1 MDLEQ
6 IRSIIRQYWGYD
18 EFRPL
23 QAEAMQ
29 AVLDGRDS
37 LVVLPTGGGKSLCFQ
52 APAMHM
58 SGLALVISP
67 LISLMKDQVDA
78 LKACGVPAACV
89 NSTLSPAERRQVAD
103 DVRQGRLKL
112 LYLAPERLMSGP
124 TFEFLKG
131 VKLSF
136 VAVDEAHCISQWGHD
151 FRPEYRSLSV
161 LKEAF
166 GGIGIHSYT
175 ATATPRV
182 RDDIVSQ
189 LRLADPHVLVGSFDR
204 PNLVYR
210 VFRRDE
216 LLRQVGEVIERH
228 RDESGIIY
236 CIRRADVDSL
246 CAALCDLGH
255 RALPYHAGMADED
268 RRRNQDAFINDQ
280 ARIIVATVAFGMG
293 IDKSDVRYVIHA
305 GAPKSLESYQ
315 QESGRAGRD
324 GLEAECNLFY
334 TAADFVTWRRLQQDS
349 NPQAVQASNELLA
362 GIEKFCATIH
372 CRHRAILDYF
382 GQELDPGKCDACDV
396 CLNELEFVADSLVI
410 AQKILSCVLR
420 VKERFG
426 AAYVSQVLV
435 GSREQRIV
443 GEGHDQL
450 STHGILAEHS
460 RQNVRAWIEQLTE
473 QQFLGKGEF
482 DVLHV
487 TPSGRQLLRG
497 EITPQLLK
505 PSAQPRRAAQVEVD
519 AWEGVDRGLFE
530 ALRTL
535 RRQKADE
542 SGLPPFIIFSDV
554 TLRDMARR
562 RPSTREGLLAV
573 QGVGA
578 TKCEQYAAEFLPAIV
593 DYCQRHELA
602 TDVDAPRPA
611 RARPAAGSRPPNAI
625 KRQAF
630 ELFSQGQS
638 LEDVARSIGR
648 AQSTTVQYLSEYLQ
662 QHCVCDPA
670 PWVGEALF
678 DRIRQAAEE
687 TGLERL
693 KPVFEKLGGSVS
705 YDQIRIALTC
715 LANAAPADSAAER
728 ETLPSQAVPSEYAD
742 G

>member
-1 MDLEQ
+1 MEQ
-6 IRSIIRQYWGYD
+6 ILPIIRQYWGYD
-18 EFRPL
+18 ELRPL

-29 AVLDGRDS
+29 AVLDQRDS

-58 SGLALVISP
+58 NGLALVISP

-78 LKACGVPAACV
+78 LQACGVPAACV
-89 NSTLSPAERRQVAD
+89 NSTLSPSQRRQVAD

-124 TFEFLKG
+124 TMDFLQG

-151 FRPEYRSLSV
+151 FRPEYRALSV
-161 LKEAF
+161 LKQAF
-166 GGIGIHSYT
+166 GGIGIHCYT

-182 RDDIVSQ
+182 RHDIVSQ
-189 LRLADPHVLVGSFDR
+189 LQLADPHVLVGSFDR

-268 RRRNQDAFINDQ
+268 RRRNQDAFINDR

-324 GLEAECNLFY
+324 GLEAECSLFY
-334 TAADFVTWRRLQQDS
+334 TGADFVTWRRLQQDS
-349 NPQAVQASNELLA
+349 NPQAVQASNALLA
-362 GIEKFCATIH
+362 GIEKFCATVH
-372 CRHRAILDYF
+372 CRHRAILEYF
-382 GQELDPGKCDACDV
+382 DQELEAGKCEACDV
-396 CLNELEFVADSLVI
+396 CLNELQFVADPLVI

-426 AAYVSQVLV
+426 AAYVSRVLV
-435 GSREQRIV
+435 GSRDQRIAA
-443 GEGHDQL
+443 EGHDQL
-450 STHGILAEHS
+450 STYGILAEEG
-460 RQNVRAWIEQLTE
+460 RQNVRAWIDQLTE
-473 QQFLGKGEF
+473 QQFLAKGEYE
-482 DVLHV
+482 VLHV

-497 EITPQLLK
+497 EIIPQLQT
-505 PSAQPRRAAQVEVD
+505 PAEQPRQVTQLEVD

-530 ALRTL
+530 ELRALR
-535 RRQKADE
+535 RRKADE
-542 SGLPPFIIFSDV
+542 RGLAPFIIFSDV

-562 RPSTREGLLAV
+562 RPSTPEGLLAV

-578 TKCEQYAAEFLPAIV
+578 AKCEQYAAEFLPAIV
-593 DYCQRHELA
+593 GYCERHQLA
-602 TDVDAPRPA
+602 TDLEAPRPA
-611 RARPAAGSRPPNAI
+611 RPRPAAAARPPHAI

-630 ELFSQGQS
+630 ELFGQGQS
-638 LEDVARSIGR
+638 LEDVARGIGR
-648 AQSTTVQYLSEYLQ
+648 APSTTWQYLSEYLQ
-662 QHCVCDPA
+662 QHAVCDPA
-670 PWVGEALF
+670 PWVDEAMF
-678 DRIRQAAEE
+678 ERIRQAAEE
-687 TGLERL
+687 VGRERL
-693 KPVFEKLGGSVS
+693 KPIFEKLGGSVS

-715 LANAAPADSAAER
+715 LAN
-728 ETLPSQAVPSEYAD
+728 
-742 G
+742 